1 MAASNREVARDETQ
15 RNSVCH
21 LQDRG
26 VSFRSVKMT
35 HITMLTCTAAMLL
48 CPHMT
53 GATPYLAK
61 ARSPAKARFSPC
73 TLPFAAAAKMAP
85 AA

>member
-1 MAASNREVARDETQ
+1 M
-15 RNSVCH
+15 
-21 LQDRG
+21 
-26 VSFRSVKMT
+26 KMT